1 MHNFKSYSSFITQWV
16 AQMSIVKYNF
26 GSNAYKRKKKT
37 FILLIV
43 VI

>member
-16 AQMSIVKYNF
+16 AQMSIVKNNF
-26 GSNAYKRKKKT
+26 GSNAYKRKKT